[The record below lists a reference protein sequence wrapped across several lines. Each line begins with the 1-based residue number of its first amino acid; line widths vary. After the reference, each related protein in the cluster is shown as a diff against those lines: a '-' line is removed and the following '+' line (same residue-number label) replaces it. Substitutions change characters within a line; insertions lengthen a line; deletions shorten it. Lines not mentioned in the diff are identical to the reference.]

1 VSSLY
6 VPWLADAAR
15 TTGYPVVEVTGWRT
29 RGHGGMRVVEGVVGH
44 HTGTPDRAA
53 GDYPSLGIVTNGRS
67 DLAGPLCNL
76 GLGRGGTIYIVAA
89 GCAWHAGASRW
100 AGFTD
105 LNDEFLGIEAESAG
119 TGVWSAAQ
127 LDAYPKLVAALLH
140 YMSRGPE
147 RYAGHK
153 DVCLPL
159 GRKIDPIGVDSA
171 WMRQRAARIL
181 TGGGSSTGSKV
192 PDPGPEPVLT
202 GVEIMERIT
211 VTPPNRDQNTV
222 RVNLSGSTG
231 AAVIVRPRLK
241 GDGFSNP
248 MWVGDIFAWGSDRQG
263 VGHNP
268 TQTAGYVNKL
278 TSHRR
283 YDLPGAVW
291 ADINY
296 SAAEPFE
303 IDIVG

>member
-1 VSSLY
+1 MSFY
-6 VPWLADAAR
+6 VQWLVDAAR
-15 TTGYPVVEVTGWRT
+15 STGYPVVEVAGWRT

-44 HTGTPDRAA
+44 HTATAA
-53 GDYPSLGIVTNGRS
+53 SAPGDYPSLGIVTNGRS

-76 GLGRGGTIYIVAA
+76 GLGRSGTIYVVAA
-89 GCAWHAGASRW
+89 GAAYHAGASRW

-119 TGVWSAAQ
+119 TGSWTSQQ
-127 LDAYPKLVAALLH
+127 LDAYPKLVAALLR
-140 YMSRGPE
+140 YMSRGTD

-153 DVCLPL
+153 DVCLPT
-159 GRKIDPIGVDSA
+159 GRKIDPVGIDTV
-171 WMRQRAARIL
+171 WLRNRAAAI
-181 TGGGSSTGSKV
+181 TPGGASPTH
-192 PDPGPEPVLT
+192 PEPTTTT

-211 VTPPNRDQNTV
+211 VTPPDGGSHAV
-222 RVNLSGSTG
+222 RVFLSGSPG
-231 AAVIVRPRLK
+231 AAVIIRPRLG
-241 GDGFSNP
+241 GDGLSKP
-248 MWVGDIFAWGSDRQG
+248 MWIGDIFAWGSDKQG

-268 TQTAGYVNKL
+268 TQTPGYVNRL